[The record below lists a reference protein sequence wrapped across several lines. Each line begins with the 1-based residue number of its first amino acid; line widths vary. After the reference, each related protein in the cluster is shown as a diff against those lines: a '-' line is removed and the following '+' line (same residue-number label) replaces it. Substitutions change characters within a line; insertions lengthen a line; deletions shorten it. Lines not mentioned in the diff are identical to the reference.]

1 MLYLI
6 SKEELESMRKLKEH
20 ELTRED
26 AEVLIENKVVF
37 NKLMMKSMN
46 EVQLW
51 LWLNQYHLN
60 EGKAY
65 AYIEAI
71 QMHLWL
77 IDQLSDTM
85 KKFNATKSWQA

>member
-46 EVQLW
+46 EVQL
-51 LWLNQYHLN
+51 
-60 EGKAY
+60 
-65 AYIEAI
+65 
-71 QMHLWL
+71 
-77 IDQLSDTM
+77 
-85 KKFNATKSWQA
+85 